1 METPQLSSLYQQLIL
16 EHYRNPR
23 NKGEL
28 EEKTVEIH
36 MANPV
41 CGDEIRLQLRIE
53 GDRIEDVKFLGS
65 GCSISQ
71 ASVSMMTIRL
81 KGSSLDQADEL
92 AKRFTDMMHGDE
104 SAVREKSLGD
114 LRALQGVSK
123 FPVRIKCALLGF
135 DALQEA
141 LGGSGLPDTC
151 VYCLTAAQE
160 GDDGPE
166 WFAYRTDDRLSF
178 VAEDVLRSRQRLHQ
192 MVVRL
197 RK

>member
-1 METPQLSSLYQQLIL
+1 METPQLKSLYQQLIL

-23 NKGEL
+23 NKAEL

-53 GDRIEDVKFLGS
+53 DDVIEEAKFVGQ

-71 ASVSMMTIRL
+71 AAVSMMTTLLR
-81 KGSSLDQADEL
+81 GRSRDDADGL
-92 AKRFTDMMHGDE
+92 ARRFTELMHGDE
-104 SAVREKSLGD
+104 TAAKDKALGD

-141 LGGSGLPDTC
+141 LKKSI
-151 VYCLTAAQE
+151 AE
-160 GDDGPE
+160 G
-166 WFAYRTDDRLSF
+166 T
-178 VAEDVLRSRQRLHQ
+178 H
-192 MVVRL
+192 
-197 RK
+197 

>member
-1 METPQLSSLYQQLIL
+1 METPQLNSLYQQLIL

-23 NKGEL
+23 NKAEL
-28 EEKTVEIH
+28 DEKTVEIH

-53 GDRIEDVKFLGS
+53 DDAIAEAKFLGQ

-71 ASVSMMTIRL
+71 AAVSMMTTLLR
-81 KGSSLDQADEL
+81 GRSLNDADAL
-92 AKRFTDMMHGDE
+92 AKRFTELMHGDE
-104 SAVREKSLGD
+104 TAAKDKALGD

-141 LGGSGLPDTC
+141 LKKSMEEDT
-151 VYCLTAAQE
+151 
-160 GDDGPE
+160 
-166 WFAYRTDDRLSF
+166 
-178 VAEDVLRSRQRLHQ
+178 H
-192 MVVRL
+192 
-197 RK
+197 

>member
-1 METPQLSSLYQQLIL
+1 METPQLNSLYQQLIL
-16 EHYRNPR
+16 EHYRKPR
-23 NKGEL
+23 NKAEL

-53 GDRIEDVKFLGS
+53 DDVIEEAKFVGQ

-71 ASVSMMTIRL
+71 AAVSMMTTLLR
-81 KGSSLDQADEL
+81 GRSLDDADGL
-92 AKRFTDMMHGDE
+92 ARRFTELMHGDE
-104 SAVREKSLGD
+104 TAAKDKALGD

-141 LGGSGLPDTC
+141 LKKSI
-151 VYCLTAAQE
+151 AE
-160 GDDGPE
+160 G
-166 WFAYRTDDRLSF
+166 T
-178 VAEDVLRSRQRLHQ
+178 H
-192 MVVRL
+192 
-197 RK
+197 

>member
-1 METPQLSSLYQQLIL
+1 METPKLNSLYQQLIL

-23 NKGEL
+23 NKAEL
-28 EEKTVEIH
+28 KEKTVEIH

-53 GDRIEDVKFLGS
+53 DDAIAEAKFLGQ

-71 ASVSMMTIRL
+71 AAVSMMTTLLR
-81 KGSSLDQADEL
+81 GRSLNDADAL
-92 AKRFTDMMHGDE
+92 AKRFTELMHGDE
-104 SAVREKSLGD
+104 AAAKDKALGE

-141 LGGSGLPDTC
+141 LKKSM
-151 VYCLTAAQE
+151 
-160 GDDGPE
+160 
-166 WFAYRTDDRLSF
+166 
-178 VAEDVLRSRQRLHQ
+178 AEDTH
-192 MVVRL
+192 
-197 RK
+197 

>member
-53 GDRIEDVKFLGS
+53 GNRIEDVKFLGS

-81 KGSSLDQADEL
+81 KGSSIDQADEL

-141 LGGSGLPDTC
+141 LKKEAG
-151 VYCLTAAQE
+151 VVEE
-160 GDDGPE
+160 G
-166 WFAYRTDDRLSF
+166 AT
-178 VAEDVLRSRQRLHQ
+178 
-192 MVVRL
+192 
-197 RK
+197 

>member
-23 NKGEL
+23 NKAEL
-28 EEKTVEIH
+28 DEKSVEIH

-53 GDRIEDVKFLGS
+53 GDRIEEAKFVGQ

-71 ASVSMMTIRL
+71 AAVSMMTTLLEGRDL
-81 KGSSLDQADEL
+81 AEADEL
-92 AKRFTDMMHGDE
+92 AKRFTAMMHGDE
-104 SAVREKSLGD
+104 EAAKDKSLGD

-141 LGGSGLPDTC
+141 LKK
-151 VYCLTAAQE
+151 E
-160 GDDGPE
+160 GEGE
-166 WFAYRTDDRLSF
+166 A
-178 VAEDVLRSRQRLHQ
+178 H
-192 MVVRL
+192 
-197 RK
+197 

>member
-23 NKGEL
+23 NKSEMD
-28 EEKTVEIH
+28 EKSVEIH

-53 GDRIEDVKFLGS
+53 DDHIAEVKFVGQ
-65 GCSISQ
+65 GCSISM
-71 ASVSMMTIRL
+71 ASVSMMTTLLQGRP
-81 KGSSLDQADEL
+81 LDDAQGL
-92 AKRFTDMMHGDE
+92 AARFTEMMHGDE
-104 SAVREKSLGD
+104 SAARDKALGD

-141 LGGSGLPDTC
+141 LKQEAGE
-151 VYCLTAAQE
+151 AAN
-160 GDDGPE
+160 
-166 WFAYRTDDRLSF
+166 
-178 VAEDVLRSRQRLHQ
+178 
-192 MVVRL
+192 
-197 RK
+197 